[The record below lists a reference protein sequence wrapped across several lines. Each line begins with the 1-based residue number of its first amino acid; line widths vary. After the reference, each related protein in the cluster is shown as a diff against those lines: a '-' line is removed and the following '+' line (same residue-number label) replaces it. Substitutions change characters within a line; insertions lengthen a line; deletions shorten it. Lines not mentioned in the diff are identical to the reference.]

1 MAARKGAAV
10 DVDSAYELVSHAISL
25 GRPANGYLVVGNIR
39 GQGME
44 FAERILT
51 DVCGGL
57 VRERANPDVH
67 WILPEKKSRIISV
80 DAMRERLVE
89 PISRTSFSGGWKA
102 GVIVGA
108 DRLNDSSG
116 NAFLKTLEEPP
127 PRTLFLLLTELPEQV
142 LTTIVSRCQRIDLD
156 DARSHRLAEPHFSTV
171 LDALGAANASGA
183 ASRMALAARLA
194 DVLAELKSE
203 AVDEIE
209 ENRAD
214 AGEDGPGEEMSKD
227 ESDAMALSLYIERR
241 ADFMR
246 LVVSW
251 FRDIMAVALAGD
263 DAPLAN
269 EPRRFA
275 IKACAAR
282 LTPAVAFRN
291 VEAVDALSRMF
302 VRNVPEEPALAA
314 FVQRISFGAEPE

>member
-1 MAARKGAAV
+1 MLRKGAAV
-10 DVDSAYELVSHAISL
+10 DVDSAYELVSRAIAL
-25 GRPANGYLVVGNIR
+25 GRPANGYLVVGSIR
-39 GQGME
+39 GQAME
-44 FAERILT
+44 FAERILS

-67 WILPEKKSRIISV
+67 WLLPAKKTRIISV
-80 DAMRERLVE
+80 DMMRERLVD

-142 LTTIVSRCQRIDLD
+142 LTTVVSRCQRIDLD
-156 DARSHRLAEPHFSTV
+156 DARSRKLSEPHFSQV
-171 LDALGAANASGA
+171 LDALSAPGSSGA

-194 DVLAELKSE
+194 AVLAELKSE
-203 AVDEIE
+203 AGEEIE
-209 ENRAD
+209 ASIAD
-214 AGEDGPGEEMSKD
+214 ARKNGPGEEVSKD
-227 ESDAMALSLYIERR
+227 EFEAMVLSLYIERR

-269 EPRRFA
+269 EPRRHA
-275 IKACAAR
+275 IVACAAR

-291 VEAVDALSRMF
+291 VEAVDALFRMF
-302 VRNVPEEPALAA
+302 GRNMPEEPALAA
-314 FVQRISFGAEPE
+314 FVQRLSFEAEPG